1 MMEKVY
7 VVEDMAVARAA
18 LIQSLEDNDYGIAGS
33 AASAEKAWSEI
44 KNTDID
50 IVLVDINLTGEHD
63 GIWLAQKI
71 RSGRNMPLIFLTAY
85 GDKNT
90 LNQLKAL
97 HPNGYL
103 MKPYN
108 EPTLITTIS
117 IAIRSFYSSELTR
130 PSEDHSIFI
139 KNRGM
144 QIKLEV
150 AKILYIKSDGNY
162 IDIYSVE
169 GRYTIREKLESF
181 LELLHT
187 ISIIRVHQRYAVNTS
202 YIKAISNHAV
212 FLPPASIPVSKK
224 YRENLLQL
232 PELKL

>member
-18 LIQSLEDNDYGIAGS
+18 LIQSLEDNNYDIAGS

-44 KNTDID
+44 KSKEID

-71 RSGRNMPLIFLTAY
+71 RSDCNMPLIFLTAY
-85 GDKNT
+85 GDKST
-90 LNQLKAL
+90 LDQLKTL

-117 IAIRSFYSSELTR
+117 IALRSFYNPE
-130 PSEDHSIFI
+130 PSKPAKDHSIFI
-139 KNRGM
+139 KNRGL
-144 QIKLEV
+144 QVKLEV
-150 AKILYIKSDGNY
+150 AKIQYIKSDSNY
-162 IDIYSVE
+162 IDIYSEE

-181 LELLHT
+181 LELLHCA
-187 ISIIRVHQRYAVNTS
+187 SIVRVHQRYAINAS
-202 YIKAISNHAV
+202 YIKAISNTTV
-212 FLPPASIPVSKK
+212 FLPPVRIPVSKK
-224 YRENLLQL
+224 YRKNLLSL
-232 PELKL
+232 LDH